1 MSAGARRSN
10 RAVPAFTGNNLIH
23 NSNPLPP
30 VSSLPSFSYGS
41 PQTTAPRPL
50 SARDAK
56 VTIAD
61 ALESADVAAKARLEA
76 AARERKLAEERAA
89 AEAAA
94 AKAKASARQ
103 PSVEP
108 VATTSTTA
116 SRKRSLRSQS
126 VLSQDEDTFH
136 EGDETSL
143 EIHRIIASARN
154 PLPESSMLKSRSVNA
169 GTKEPRSAMKGSR
182 EEALRPSAKTR
193 AKHTTSTRRT
203 IPVTPLPIVGERD
216 ATFDEENQGIG
227 LAPRLV
233 SPSPTPQPS
242 NRGDG
247 DGDGDDRDVSAFRDR
262 QGTPPDTI
270 DYAGD
275 VSPDQASV
283 SSPVAAED
291 ASDKKLHS
299 TQSSSRQAISKP
311 WFLLPSA
318 KTSFRTASIGVKKTA
333 AIISIFLKNLF
344 GPLLNYLLLGFFI
357 FGISTLS
364 YSFLQRSSS
373 FSPPILPPSS
383 SEDVIARLMEVEKQL
398 GALSRAYDND
408 NRPWD
413 YKIDKEQQ
421 LASVRSVIS
430 AYSSLSTA
438 LDKHTR
444 TYKTEQ
450 RASMA
455 TMSAFNAKMSKLDK
469 SVEDNKGTLKEHK
482 ASAQS
487 LRDQLS
493 KVQGHIKSVDADLQ
507 RLKKSQELTDRAL
520 RTIEA
525 TLPKQIAA
533 RLDPDT
539 GKIVVAPELLRYL
552 QTVLRKDMQEEVA
565 KLVPSVRG
573 KPTTSGN
580 EEATYNWDGFL
591 KTNAAKMRGYFGQM
605 SEERWKEAI
614 ADGVIVSREDMIK
627 VIRDE
632 FDSVR
637 NVADRDHQ
645 KLLKQ
650 LTVEAEGAARNVVST
665 AATSIS
671 SAALAAVSNYIRH
684 SKGASGSSSN
694 QYADALIQAALHQY
708 SATIRQKPDYALLV
722 RGTLIDPRLTSS
734 TFDPYGNPGV
744 LGKLSTMFRP
754 GPNEPAHVLTEST
767 NLGDCWSFPQSSGQ
781 VSILLAEHIYPSDV
795 TIDHVPRGIS
805 GDDTSAPKEVEFWV
819 HIDDASVRQQISKAA
834 SVAIGDVSDSASS
847 NHYVANGYVRVASFV
862 YDVNSQ
868 YPVQTFELPV
878 DLQKLHIPVRSV
890 SFRILSNWGN
900 DEYTS
905 IYRLRVHGNPVS
917 QRNKSGL
924 ADNVRHFNEL

>member
-41 PQTTAPRPL
+41 PQTAAPRPL

-56 VTIAD
+56 VAIAD

-94 AKAKASARQ
+94 AAKAKAASARQ

-108 VATTSTTA
+108 VATTSVSA

-126 VLSQDEDTFH
+126 VVSQDEDTFH

-154 PLPESSMLKSRSVNA
+154 PPPESSMLKSRSVNA

-193 AKHTTSTRRT
+193 AKHMTSTRRT
-203 IPVTPLPIVGERD
+203 APVTPLPIVGERD

-242 NRGDG
+242 DRD
-247 DGDGDDRDVSAFRDR
+247 DDGDDGDVSAFRDR

-270 DYAGD
+270 GYAD
-275 VSPDQASV
+275 DISPDQASP
-283 SSPVAAED
+283 SSPPAAGD
-291 ASDKKLHS
+291 TSDRQSHS
-299 TQSSSRQAISKP
+299 TQSSPQRAVSKT
-311 WFLLPSA
+311 WFSLPSA
-318 KTSFRTASIGVKKTA
+318 KTSLRSASLGIKKTA
-333 AIISIFLKNLF
+333 VIISIFLKNLF

-383 SEDVIARLMEVEKQL
+383 SEDVVARLMEVEKQL
-398 GALSRAYDND
+398 GTLFRAYDND
-408 NRPWD
+408 KQQWD
-413 YKIDKEQQ
+413 SKHDKEQQ

-444 TYKTEQ
+444 TYQTDQ
-450 RASMA
+450 HASMA
-455 TMSAFNAKMSKLDK
+455 TMSAFNAHLSKLDR
-469 SVEDNKGTLKEHK
+469 SVESNKGTLKEHQ
-482 ASAQS
+482 AGAQS

-493 KVQGHIKSVDADLQ
+493 KVQGRIKSVDADLQ
-507 RLKKSQELTDRAL
+507 RLKKSQELSEKAIRS
-520 RTIEA
+520 IE
-525 TLPKQIAA
+525 TLLPKQIAA

-539 GKIVVAPELLRYL
+539 GKIIVAPELLRYL
-552 QTVLRKDMQEEVA
+552 QTILRKDMQGEIA
-565 KLVPSVRG
+565 KLTPSAGG
-573 KPTTSGN
+573 KPITPGN
-580 EEATYNWDGFL
+580 EGTTYNWDDFL
-591 KTNAAKMRGYFGQM
+591 KTNAAKMRGYLGQM

-614 ADGVIVSREDMIK
+614 ADGVVVSREDMIK

-637 NVADRDHQ
+637 NIAERDHQ
-645 KLLKQ
+645 KLAKQ
-650 LTVEAEGAARNVVST
+650 LIAEAEGAARNVAST

-671 SAALAAVSNYIRH
+671 SAALAAASNYIRH
-684 SKGASGSSSN
+684 SKGAAGSSSN

-708 SATIRQKPDYALLV
+708 SATILQKPDYALLA

-744 LGKLSTMFRP
+744 LRKLSTMFRP

-767 NLGDCWSFPQSSGQ
+767 NVGDCWSFPQSSGQ

-805 GDDTSAPKEVEFWV
+805 GDDTSAPKEIEFWV
-819 HIDDASVRQQISKAA
+819 HIDDNSARQQVNKAA
-834 SVAIGDVSDSASS
+834 SVAIGDVSDSPSS
-847 NHYVANGYVRVASFV
+847 IHYAANGYVRVASFV

-868 YPVQTFELPV
+868 YPVQTFELPI
-878 DLQKLHIPVRSV
+878 DLQKLGIPVRSV
-890 SFRILSNWGN
+890 SFRVLSNWGN
-900 DEYTS
+900 EDYTS
-905 IYRLRVHGNPVS
+905 IYRLRVHGNPIK
-917 QRNKSGL
+917 QRNGNGL
-924 ADNVRHFNEL
+924 AENTRHL